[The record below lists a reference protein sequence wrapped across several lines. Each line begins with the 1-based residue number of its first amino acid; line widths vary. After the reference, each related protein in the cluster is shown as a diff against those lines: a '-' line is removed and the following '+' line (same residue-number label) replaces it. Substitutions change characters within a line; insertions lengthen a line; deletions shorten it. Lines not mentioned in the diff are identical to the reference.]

1 MFGIPTSQTIPL
13 DHFQSIKKFF
23 GNIIDSFDIDPMKV
37 HVGLVTYSGTASTAL
52 TINQLDSD
60 DVIKE
65 FTNQLS
71 QQGTQ
76 VNVASALKEAAHN
89 TFTIFGGVRQSSPK
103 AFVLV
108 VPEGSVNSR
117 QEVLTA
123 AERLKSLGVRLFIV
137 GVGAGIDAN
146 LLRLSSSQ
154 PYAKFFHNIPD
165 HKTLFIKSRDIAE
178 VVCKGNAI
186 KRVSKLVTGT

>member
-1 MFGIPTSQTIPL
+1 MFGIPTSQTIPS
-13 DHFQSIKKFF
+13 DQYQSIKKFV
-23 GNIIDSFDIDPMKV
+23 GDIIDSFDIDPTKV
-37 HVGLVTYSGTASTAL
+37 HVGFVTYSGTASTAL
-52 TINQLDSD
+52 KINQLDSD
-60 DVIKE
+60 DVLKD

-76 VNVASALKEAAHN
+76 VNVASALSEAAHN

-108 VPEGSVNSR
+108 VPEGSVDSR
-117 QEVLTA
+117 REVLTA

-137 GVGAGIDAN
+137 GVGAGIDQN

-154 PYAKFFHNIPD
+154 PYAKFFYSIPD
-165 HKTLFIKSRDIAE
+165 HRTLSPKSREIAE
-178 VVCKGNAI
+178 VVCKGNAM
-186 KRVSKLVTGT
+186 K